1 MPEIVHV
8 IQSSSTIEMI
18 ILILK
23 DKIDIKKL
31 RQLKKIASCSDLTYN
46 KWDNWFTFVSS
57 IRSNNYSSL

>member
-46 KWDNWFTFVSS
+46 KWDNWFIHT
-57 IRSNNYSSL
+57 IIA